1 MLCRRQSDQG
11 VCFCNYHSNISK
23 NQTIQKYPNKLK
35 VLDNL
40 ASIAYTLTMTT
51 DTLAEVPT
59 PGSHK
64 GNGGGHIPD
73 TENNVGNIVEEI
85 RKGASITQKR
95 LASMAGLSTLYIIRA
110 EQGMSLTLPNGLL
123 LALSGVDPYHRDP
136 HKIQTLYMK
145 QREDMINYFLDRVHN
160 KGITND
166 TTYPSNNDILQ
177 QALDYALDNYVPA
190 VGSKEGPK
198 ASHPLYSLGRS
209 SVRCTACQHRLLS
222 SVRCSGY
229 TPLLSLR
236 LNAARTLLRRTVLS
250 SCTLSV
256 WACRQ
261 SNWSN
266 CVGRVT
272 HVSRFRT
279 AREEADAYI

>member
-1 MLCRRQSDQG
+1 MLCRRQGDQG
-11 VCFCNYHSNISK
+11 VCFCNLYPNISK

-35 VLDNL
+35 LLDNL

-136 HKIQTLYMK
+136 HKIQSLYMK

-177 QALDYALDNYVPA
+177 QALDYALDNYTPA
-190 VGSKEGPK
+190 VGSREGPK
-198 ASHPLYSLGRS
+198 ASHPLYL
-209 SVRCTACQHRLLS
+209 
-222 SVRCSGY
+222 
-229 TPLLSLR
+229 
-236 LNAARTLLRRTVLS
+236 
-250 SCTLSV
+250 
-256 WACRQ
+256 
-261 SNWSN
+261 
-266 CVGRVT
+266 
-272 HVSRFRT
+272 FRT
-279 AREEADAYI
+279 KFCELHGLPASAIKFCQMFGIHPATISEIERRENTIEKNSVIFLHLKRLGLSAEQLEQLCRACNTCL